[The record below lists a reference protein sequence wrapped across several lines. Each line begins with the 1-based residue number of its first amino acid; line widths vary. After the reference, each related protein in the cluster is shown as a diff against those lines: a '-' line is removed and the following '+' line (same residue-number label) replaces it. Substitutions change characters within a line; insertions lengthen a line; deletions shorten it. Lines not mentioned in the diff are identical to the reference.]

1 MVDAWK
7 VWKCKGEC
15 SACKRKSQETM
26 TAVQFMA
33 SLKILYDER
42 GRAQGDASHAS
53 GHASERCAISVL
65 LESMDSC

>member
-26 TAVQFMA
+26 RKNVTAVQFMA
-33 SLKILYDER
+33 SLKILYDEC

-53 GHASERCAISVL
+53 GHASER
-65 LESMDSC
+65 

>member
-1 MVDAWK
+1 
-7 VWKCKGEC
+7 
-15 SACKRKSQETM
+15 M

-33 SLKILYDER
+33 SLKILYDGC

-53 GHASERCAISVL
+53 GHASERCEISVL